1 MSLPSPPLSLST
13 PVHRTD
19 VTVAQRAYS
28 TGAPQ
33 QSSAS
38 LAKLAAGG
46 VAAGFTA
53 ALLYNYFNAAA
64 SEAHADGAAIPE
76 NPDTSGNG
84 WQPIHA
90 LEVDDPKVC
99 AGYRQ
104 VGVLR
109 HVYGAPANAEQNE
122 TDEDCDAYR
131 DLGVGLLLGF
141 GLLLRVSSRRN

>member
-1 MSLPSPPLSLST
+1 
-13 PVHRTD
+13 
-19 VTVAQRAYS
+19 
-28 TGAPQ
+28 
-33 QSSAS
+33 
-38 LAKLAAGG
+38 
-46 VAAGFTA
+46 
-53 ALLYNYFNAAA
+53 
-64 SEAHADGAAIPE
+64 
-76 NPDTSGNG
+76 
-84 WQPIHA
+84 
-90 LEVDDPKVC
+90 VDDPKVC